1 MLTLRLPRRSMV
13 TLRRLSNGSPR
24 EKCCAL
30 WRIGWAQRR
39 PGRSMRPTLIR
50 AAAHRPRALR
60 RRRAVR
66 RPSAFTS
73 ARSGTRSGWRWWGAT
88 WMRSGGLACPSTT
101 CSTQWISSTART
113 CAPSCA
119 LSIRSAA
126 SRSASTASKG
136 RTLGRASAQ
145 RTRGRSHRSSWRRRG
160 RCRPNS
166 SAISTPP
173 APRPPP

>member
-66 RPSAFTS
+66 KPSAFTS
-73 ARSGTRSGWRWWGAT
+73 ARSGTRSGWRWWGAGCDPAD
-88 WMRSGGLACPSTT
+88 WRARARPVQLSG
-101 CSTQWISSTART
+101 
-113 CAPSCA
+113 
-119 LSIRSAA
+119 
-126 SRSASTASKG
+126 SR
-136 RTLGRASAQ
+136 Q
-145 RTRGRSHRSSWRRRG
+145 RQGHARRRA
-160 RCRPNS
+160 RLPFARPRRAAHRRLRGPHLGARLSTKNTRTFSQEQLAEARAMPTKS
-166 SAISTPP
+166 SAIST
-173 APRPPP
+173 RRLGPPP